1 MGEESWTV
9 TPRRMRIILALPP
22 DSSSSEAFLREVD
35 ENLRRD
41 QAQAFAK
48 RYGTIIAGAIL
59 LFLAGVGGF
68 IYWKDR
74 QSKIA
79 AADSETL
86 SATLNDV
93 SASRTAAV
101 GPTLDSLTNSPSEGI
116 ATEARLIQASVA
128 LAGGNRASAI
138 TLYRSV
144 ADDNGLAQPFRDLAS
159 LRLVSL
165 EFDTIKPEAVIAR
178 LEPLATP
185 GNPWF
190 GSAGELTA
198 MAMLK
203 QGRKAEAG
211 RLFATIA
218 ADNQVPD
225 TIRSRAVQI
234 AGTLGVDATAS
245 LPAITR

>member
-1 MGEESWTV
+1 
-9 TPRRMRIILALPP
+9 MRNILALSP
-22 DSSSSEAFLREVD
+22 DSSETFLREVD
-35 ENLRRD
+35 EELRRD

-48 RYGTIIAGAIL
+48 RYATMIAGAVL
-59 LFLAGVGGF
+59 LFLAAIGGWL
-68 IYWKDR
+68 YWQDR

-86 SATLNDV
+86 TAAMDNI
-93 SASRTAAV
+93 AAKRTATI
-101 GPTLDSLTNSPSEGI
+101 GPALDQLINSPSEGI
-116 ATEARLIQASVA
+116 ATEARLAQASVA

-138 TLYRSV
+138 AIYRSV
-144 ADDNGLAQPFRDLAS
+144 ADDKGLAQPFRDLAS
-159 LRLVSL
+159 MRLVTL
-165 EFDTIKPEAVIAR
+165 EFDSIKPEVAIAR
-178 LEPLATP
+178 LEPLAKP

-211 RLFATIA
+211 RLFAAVA
-218 ADNQVPD
+218 ADNDVPD

-245 LPAITR
+245 LPGITR

>member
-1 MGEESWTV
+1 
-9 TPRRMRIILALPP
+9 MRINLALSP
-22 DSSSSEAFLREVD
+22 DSSSEAFLREVD

-48 RYGTIIAGAIL
+48 RYGTMLAGGVL
-59 LFLAGVGGF
+59 LFLAAVGGWL
-68 IYWKDR
+68 YWQDR

-86 SATLNDV
+86 SAAMTDID
-93 SASRTAAV
+93 AKRTASV
-101 GPTLDSLTNSPSEGI
+101 GPTLDKLTNSPSEGI
-116 ATEARLIQASVA
+116 ATEARLAQASVA
-128 LAGGNRASAI
+128 LAAGNRPSAI
-138 TLYRSV
+138 ALYRSV
-144 ADDNGLAQPFRDLAS
+144 ADDTGLATPFRDLATV
-159 LRLVSL
+159 RLVSL
-165 EFDTIKPEAVIAR
+165 EFDSIKPEAVIAR
-178 LEPLATP
+178 LEPLAKP
-185 GNPWF
+185 GEPWF

-203 QGRKAEAG
+203 QGRKGEAG
-211 RLFATIA
+211 RLFAAIA

-245 LPAITR
+245 LPNINR

>member
-1 MGEESWTV
+1 
-9 TPRRMRIILALPP
+9 MRNILALTP
-22 DSSSSEAFLREVD
+22 DSSSDAFLREVD

-48 RYGTIIAGAIL
+48 RYGTMIAGAVL
-59 LFLAGVGGF
+59 LFLAAVGGW
-68 IYWKDR
+68 IYWQDR

-79 AADSETL
+79 GADSETL
-86 SATLNDV
+86 
-93 SASRTAAV
+93 TAALTSIGAGAAPSV
-101 GPTLDSLTNSPSEGI
+101 APTLDKLTNSPSEGI
-116 ATEARLIQASVA
+116 AAEARFAQASIA

-138 TLYRSV
+138 ALYRSI
-144 ADDNGLAQPFRDLAS
+144 ADDKGLAAPFRDLAA

-178 LEPLATP
+178 LEPLAKP
-185 GNPWF
+185 GNAWF

-203 QGRKAEAG
+203 QGRKGDAG
-211 RLFATIA
+211 RLFAAIA
-218 ADNQVPD
+218 ADRQVPE

-245 LPAITR
+245 LPGMTR

>member
-1 MGEESWTV
+1 
-9 TPRRMRIILALPP
+9 MRIILALSP
-22 DSSSSEAFLREVD
+22 DSSSDAFLREVD

-48 RYGTIIAGAIL
+48 RYGIIIAGAIL
-59 LFLAGVGGF
+59 LFLAGIGGF
-68 IYWKDR
+68 IYWQDR
-74 QSKIA
+74 QSKVA

-86 SATLNDV
+86 SAALTDI
-93 SASRTAAV
+93 SAGRAATA
-101 GPTLDSLTNSPSEGI
+101 GPTLDTLTNSPSEGI
-116 ATEARLIQASVA
+116 ATEARLTQASVA
-128 LAGGNRASAI
+128 LAAGNRASAI
-138 TLYRSV
+138 ALYRSV
-144 ADDNGLAQPFRDLAS
+144 ADDKGLAQPFRDLAS

-165 EFDTIKPEAVIAR
+165 EFDTIKPEAAIAR
-178 LEPLATP
+178 LEPLAKP

-203 QGRKAEAG
+203 QGRKADAG
-211 RLFATIA
+211 RLFAAIA

-245 LPAITR
+245 LPGITR

>member
-1 MGEESWTV
+1 
-9 TPRRMRIILALPP
+9 MRIILALSP
-22 DSSSSEAFLREVD
+22 DSSSEAFLREVD

-48 RYGTIIAGAIL
+48 RYATIIAGALL
-59 LFLAGVGGF
+59 LFLAGIGGWL
-68 IYWKDR
+68 YWQDR
-74 QSKIA
+74 QAKLA

-86 SATLNDV
+86 
-93 SASRTAAV
+93 TAAMDDIAAKRITNV
-101 GPTLDSLTNSPSEGI
+101 GPSLDQLANSPSEGI
-116 ATEARLIQASVA
+116 ATEAKLAQASVA

-138 TLYRSV
+138 AIYRSV
-144 ADDNGLAQPFRDLAS
+144 ADDKGLALPFRDLAN
-159 LRLVSL
+159 LRLVTL
-165 EFDTIKPEAVIAR
+165 EFDSIKPEAVIAR
-178 LEPLATP
+178 LEPLAKP

-211 RLFATIA
+211 RLFAAIA
-218 ADNQVPD
+218 ADNDVPD

-245 LPAITR
+245 LPGITR